1 MNKNK
6 FKRVLSIALATV
18 IVAGTIAFTPQGAS
32 EVQAAPT
39 ASVKNINLGTAGL
52 ANTGSKVYFGLDTS
66 STIPKVNSDNTI
78 TSPPTYTK
86 TTANNLWR
94 VLDAS
99 SGLLFAN
106 DIIAERRYDDD
117 SNAWNSSELKSWLNG
132 AAYKTNSNKFSKLE
146 QGAIATN
153 TDGNMRLLTI
163 DEVKNTAYG
172 FTNDENHDAIRAAR
186 SWWWLRSSG
195 ASGVKYAVVG
205 LEAGSV
211 NSNGFQVDYYS
222 GSVRPAF
229 NLKLDSVLF
238 SSASSAGK
246 SSFAEVGEDWVST
259 NIWKLTLKDSSKTV
273 SVTSGQSVSKSAQ
286 TITIPYTYTGR
297 DVSQISIMITD
308 KAYTES
314 DASILY
320 YGALNT
326 TLATTGT
333 GTFTLPSG
341 LPDGYKIYMMAEDV
355 NEATLT
361 DYSSVPVEI
370 VPNVPP
376 TSNVTIT
383 NPTSSH
389 ITLSTATGN
398 GAETQNGLTGAMT
411 SVVYTA
417 DDGYYFPTTY
427 TVTGSNGITV
437 TRDDYTQITVS
448 GTPTA
453 DASITLEAATEKK
466 SQEAPSV
473 TDGVDKI
480 SGTTTAMEYA
490 SSESAATWTTCS
502 DGNTTVAAGTWYVRY
517 AATDTKKAGTAAS
530 VEVTTTPLTP
540 TTYAVMVNNGT
551 GDGSYAAGAT
561 VTITADAAPSG
572 QEFDTWTVV
581 SGEVT
586 LASATNAT
594 TTFVMPASAVE
605 VTATYKNKAS
615 EPNPPAPAPEP
626 TPNPP
631 APTPTYTITTGAGGT
646 YELSTDGTLTI
657 TCDGALD
664 KLTGIYVNDKLVD
677 AANYTLRSGSTILTF
692 KASYLNTL
700 SVGTYKVKFQYSDE
714 SAETTFVIKE
724 ASVKDTSTQ
733 DTTTQDTS
741 TQDTTTQNTTAP
753 SKKDDVPK
761 TGDNTPIAWLF
772 MIAVISGA
780 CVCYFGRKKKTVR

>member
-132 AAYKTNSNKFSKLE
+132 AAYKTNSNKFSTLE

-172 FTNDENHDAIRAAR
+172 FTDDDNPNDARAA
-186 SWWWLRSSG
+186 SAWWWLRSPGWETYAAFVNVGGDVISVG
-195 ASGVKYAVVG
+195 NFVK
-205 LEAGSV
+205 
-211 NSNGFQVDYYS
+211 FDY

-229 NLKLDSVLF
+229 NLNLDSVLF

-246 SSFAEVGEDWVST
+246 SSFAEVGEDQVSA

-286 TITIPYTYTGR
+286 TITVPYTYTGR

-572 QEFDTWTVV
+572 QEFAH
-581 SGEVT
+581 G
-586 LASATNAT
+586 
-594 TTFVMPASAVE
+594 
-605 VTATYKNKAS
+605 
-615 EPNPPAPAPEP
+615 
-626 TPNPP
+626 
-631 APTPTYTITTGAGGT
+631 
-646 YELSTDGTLTI
+646 
-657 TCDGALD
+657 
-664 KLTGIYVNDKLVD
+664 
-677 AANYTLRSGSTILTF
+677 
-692 KASYLNTL
+692 
-700 SVGTYKVKFQYSDE
+700 Q
-714 SAETTFVIKE
+714 
-724 ASVKDTSTQ
+724 
-733 DTTTQDTS
+733 
-741 TQDTTTQNTTAP
+741 
-753 SKKDDVPK
+753 
-761 TGDNTPIAWLF
+761 
-772 MIAVISGA
+772 
-780 CVCYFGRKKKTVR
+780 